1 MRLSSP
7 LVSCSGDPTSK
18 TIFSFLSVRVLFLFE
33 IDVPRIFRT
42 NRDLF
47 CFYRNGL
54 VDPTGRSPG
63 VIQIPQRITTFQGK
77 VFRDLKLGDDYAGKQ
92 GTFTLNLTVHGV
104 CDTGNIIDRNYI
116 SN

>member
-18 TIFSFLSVRVLFLFE
+18 PIVSFLSVRVLLLFE
-33 IDVPRIFRT
+33 VDVSGTFRT

-47 CFYRNGL
+47 CFHRNGL

-63 VIQIPQRITTFQGK
+63 VIQIPQRLATFQGK
-77 VFRDLKLGDDYAGKQ
+77 ILRDLKLGDDFAGKQ
-92 GTFTLNLTVHGV
+92 GTLYLQLDCVW
-104 CDTGNIIDRNYI
+104 
-116 SN
+116 